1 MQWQCAW
8 KMQTVLMA
16 EKASTGY
23 QLNVDS
29 GDRFGFGFF
38 IALAI
43 HLILIFGVVFNW
55 VESDRKDSNLDVTLV
70 THFSSE
76 APDEADFLAQQNQQ
90 ASGTREEA
98 MIPTSPTPESR
109 ANLNGEQGQVPHQPM
124 QFVGGETQ
132 TEILVTQASTETSV
146 NSSETRAQV
155 PYASNTTSASARQSL
170 LARLDMLQQEYAR
183 RPKIGAL
190 TSVAAKAREDAEYQ
204 SHLQQRVIEVGNQNY
219 PRESVENG
227 IFGSLRMKLTVLP
240 DGTLESTEI
249 TESSGYAV
257 LDRSAVRIARL
268 SAPFEPF
275 SRELESKY
283 DKIVFIRTWQFL
295 PGGLLT
301 TDY

>member
-1 MQWQCAW
+1 
-8 KMQTVLMA
+8 MA
-16 EKASTGY
+16 EQISGGY

-38 IALAI
+38 IALAL

-55 VESDRKDSNLDVTLV
+55 IDSSQSHSDLDVTLV
-70 THFSSE
+70 THYSSE

-90 ASGTREEA
+90 ASGTEEDA
-98 MIPTSPTPESR
+98 MVPTTPDPESR
-109 ANLNGEQGQVPHQPM
+109 ANMDGEQGEVPQSPL
-124 QFVGGETQ
+124 QIQGGESQNRVLT
-132 TEILVTQASTETSV
+132 TLASPENSV
-146 NSSETRAQV
+146 LSNSVEAPQPEAPSVA
-155 PYASNTTSASARQSL
+155 SASARQSL

-204 SHLQQRVIEVGNQNY
+204 VHMQQRVIDIGNRNY
-219 PRESVENG
+219 PRESIEGGVY
-227 IFGSLRMKLTVLP
+227 GSLRMKLTVLP
-240 DGTLESTEI
+240 DGSLESTEI
-249 TESSGYAV
+249 TESSGYPV

-275 SRELESKY
+275 PRALESKY

-295 PGGLLT
+295 PGGRLT
-301 TDY
+301 TDP

>member
-1 MQWQCAW
+1 MQWPSAW
-8 KMQTVLMA
+8 KMQAVLMA
-16 EKASTGY
+16 EQASTGY

-55 VESDRKDSNLDVTLV
+55 VESDRKSSNLDVTLV
-70 THFSSE
+70 THFSNE

-90 ASGTREEA
+90 ASGTLEEA
-98 MIPTSPTPESR
+98 VIPTSPTPESR
-109 ANLNGEQGQVPHQPM
+109 VNLSGEQGQLPHQPM
-124 QFVGGETQ
+124 QFWGGETGA
-132 TEILVTQASTETSV
+132 EILVTQASTETRV
-146 NSSETRAQV
+146 DSSEARAQM
-155 PYASNTTSASARQSL
+155 PYVSNTTSASARQSL

-219 PRESVENG
+219 PRESFENG
-227 IFGSLRMKLTVLP
+227 IFGSLRMRLTVLP
-240 DGTLESTEI
+240 DGSLESTEI
-249 TESSGYAV
+249 TESSGYAM
-257 LDRSAVRIARL
+257 LDSAAVRIARL

-295 PGGLLT
+295 PGGLLK